1 MTELPSG
8 NFVDLNEVLALIY
21 TARTNRF
28 VEAVL
33 VIRNAN
39 QNVVL
44 SDERDTLFV
53 RNFLRE
59 KGKNEPR

>member
-21 TARTNRF
+21 TREPLF
-28 VEAVL
+28 AVKA
-33 VIRNAN
+33 VIILRHAKETI
-39 QNVVL
+39 QL
-44 SDERDTLFV
+44 TDERDTLFV

>member
-8 NFVDLNEVLALIY
+8 HFLDLNEVVAMIY
-21 TARTNRF
+21 YRDGNGARLFLRHSPTYIT
-28 VEAVL
+28 L
-33 VIRNAN
+33 VH
-39 QNVVL
+39 
-44 SDERDTLFV
+44 ERDTLFV